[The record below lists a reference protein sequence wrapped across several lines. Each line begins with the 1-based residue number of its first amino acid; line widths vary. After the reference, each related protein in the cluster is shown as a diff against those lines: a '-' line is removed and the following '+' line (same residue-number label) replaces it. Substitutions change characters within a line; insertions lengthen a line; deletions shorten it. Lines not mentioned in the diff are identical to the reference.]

1 MKKIFTCIS
10 LAAATFMATTP
21 VMAQQ
26 QKLTDKEKAAVI
38 EAIVPAM
45 FERVKQVSG
54 IDIIELAKP
63 NIENVLSSPVFG
75 TASTLRAETLIAN
88 PITVQPDSMK
98 VNLSEISK
106 DIPAMFSQITLK
118 MSNYYTANLSSTN
131 GLPIELNLPKT
142 ISTTIL
148 GSTVSLNFELGKQ
161 TGLLPFD
168 SFTAKLDLGGLSELA
183 GVMGIKGGELFSLK
197 EKATNAGMFD
207 YNVTIGESLRSVI
220 ALLEKDEE
228 EKTTIPNFL
237 IKTNMTQQA
246 KGLVE
251 ASLYAVPTTS
261 STVQVPMGDAQVY
274 LNLKAAATGKMSPDS
289 ILLTSYKNGQKE
301 GYRKLATKMEQKGQ
315 NFVITSQDSTKTLNA
330 TEWKWSA
337 TETITMTNRRTLN
350 ATEWKWSATE
360 TITMTNRT
368 NATEAKAIVAET
380 ITRAIAELAATGTTN
395 PYSMVV
401 TKTSDMNGDGQVAAA
416 ETITLLKADVT
427 TAMGGSVTAPA
438 MNVAVKIQTPNDTD
452 GQLTEGMDIAI
463 NLPLK
468 GDKVVADFTPVGYD
482 KAVAT
487 MYVKSDAM
495 GIITDNETISDEVQ
509 EVTVSTTASGL
520 YVKNGK
526 GNYVIVNMVGKV
538 VSTGII
544 TSDEQYISTP
554 NMPNGIYMIS
564 IDQSKLLRSAHKTTV
579 KFVK

>member
-1 MKKIFTCIS
+1 
-10 LAAATFMATTP
+10 
-21 VMAQQ
+21 
-26 QKLTDKEKAAVI
+26 
-38 EAIVPAM
+38 
-45 FERVKQVSG
+45 
-54 IDIIELAKP
+54 
-63 NIENVLSSPVFG
+63 
-75 TASTLRAETLIAN
+75 
-88 PITVQPDSMK
+88 
-98 VNLSEISK
+98 
-106 DIPAMFSQITLK
+106 
-118 MSNYYTANLSSTN
+118 
-131 GLPIELNLPKT
+131 
-142 ISTTIL
+142 
-148 GSTVSLNFELGKQ
+148 
-161 TGLLPFD
+161 
-168 SFTAKLDLGGLSELA
+168 
-183 GVMGIKGGELFSLK
+183 
-197 EKATNAGMFD
+197 
-207 YNVTIGESLRSVI
+207 
-220 ALLEKDEE
+220 
-228 EKTTIPNFL
+228 
-237 IKTNMTQQA
+237 
-246 KGLVE
+246 
-251 ASLYAVPTTS
+251 
-261 STVQVPMGDAQVY
+261 MGDAQVY

-315 NFVITSQDSTKTLNA
+315 NFVITSQDSTK
-330 TEWKWSA
+330 
-337 TETITMTNRRTLN
+337 TLN

-482 KAVAT
+482 KPVAT

-495 GIITDNETISDEVQ
+495 GIITDNETIENDVEEVK
-509 EVTVSTTASGL
+509 VSTTASGL

-526 GNYVIVNMVGKV
+526 GNYVIVNMVGRV

>member
-45 FERVKQVSG
+45 FEQVKQVSG

-337 TETITMTNRRTLN
+337 TETITMTNR
-350 ATEWKWSATE
+350 
-360 TITMTNRT
+360 T

-482 KAVAT
+482 KPVAT

-509 EVTVSTTASGL
+509 EVTVSTNASGL

-526 GNYVIVNMVGKV
+526 GNYVIVNMVGRV

>member
-45 FERVKQVSG
+45 FEQVKQVSG

-337 TETITMTNRRTLN
+337 TETITMTNR
-350 ATEWKWSATE
+350 
-360 TITMTNRT
+360 T

-482 KAVAT
+482 KPVAT

-495 GIITDNETISDEVQ
+495 GIITDNETIENDVEEVK
-509 EVTVSTTASGL
+509 VSTTAGGL
-520 YVKNGK
+520 HVKNGK
-526 GNYVIVNMVGKV
+526 GNYVIVNMVGRV

>member
-45 FERVKQVSG
+45 FEQVKQVSG

-337 TETITMTNRRTLN
+337 TETITMTNR
-350 ATEWKWSATE
+350 
-360 TITMTNRT
+360 T

-564 IDQSKLLRSAHKTTV
+564 ID
-579 KFVK
+579 

>member
-45 FERVKQVSG
+45 FEQVKQVSG

-289 ILLTSYKNGQKE
+289 ILLTSYENGQKE

-315 NFVITSQDSTKTLNA
+315 NFVITSQDSTKA
-330 TEWKWSA
+330 
-337 TETITMTNRRTLN
+337 LN

-368 NATEAKAIVAET
+368 KATEAKAIVAET

-401 TKTSDMNGDGQVAAA
+401 TKTSDMNGDGQVTAA

-482 KAVAT
+482 KAVAI

-495 GIITDNETISDEVQ
+495 GIITENETISDEVQ
-509 EVTVSTTASGL
+509 KVKVSTTASGL

-538 VSTGII
+538 MGTGVI

-554 NMPNGIYMIS
+554 NMPNGIYMMS

>member
-45 FERVKQVSG
+45 FEQVKQVSG

-337 TETITMTNRRTLN
+337 TETITMTNR
-350 ATEWKWSATE
+350 
-360 TITMTNRT
+360 T

-509 EVTVSTTASGL
+509 EITVSTTASGL

>member
-45 FERVKQVSG
+45 FEQVKQVSG

-337 TETITMTNRRTLN
+337 TETITMTNR
-350 ATEWKWSATE
+350 
-360 TITMTNRT
+360 T

-395 PYSMVV
+395 PYSVVV

-482 KAVAT
+482 KPVAT

-495 GIITDNETISDEVQ
+495 GIITDNETIENDVEEVK
-509 EVTVSTTASGL
+509 VSTTASGL

-526 GNYVIVNMVGKV
+526 GNYVIVNMVGRV

-544 TSDEQYISTP
+544 TSDGQYISTP

>member
-45 FERVKQVSG
+45 LEQAKQVSG
-54 IDIIELAKP
+54 IDILELAKP

-98 VNLSEISK
+98 VNLSEIKK
-106 DIPAMFSQITLK
+106 DIPDVFSQITLK
-118 MSNYYTANLSSTN
+118 MSDYYTANLSSPN

-142 ISTTIL
+142 ISTTVF
-148 GSTVSLNFELGKQ
+148 GFTVSLNFELGKQ

-168 SFTAKLDLGGLSELA
+168 SFVAKLDLGGASELA
-183 GVMGIKGGELFSLK
+183 GIAGVKGGELFSLK

-220 ALLEKDEE
+220 ALLEKNEE

-251 ASLYAVPTTS
+251 ASLYAIPTTS

-274 LNLKAAATGKMSPDS
+274 LNLKAAATGTMSPDS
-289 ILLTSYKNGQKE
+289 ILLTSYENGQKE

-315 NFVITSQDSTKTLNA
+315 NFVITSQDSTKA
-330 TEWKWSA
+330 
-337 TETITMTNRRTLN
+337 LN

-368 NATEAKAIVAET
+368 KATETKAIVAET

-401 TKTSDMNGDGQVAAA
+401 TKTSDMNGDGQVTAA

-482 KAVAT
+482 KAVAI

-509 EVTVSTTASGL
+509 KVKVSTTAGGL

-526 GNYVIVNMVGKV
+526 GNYVIVNMVGRV
-538 VSTGII
+538 MGTGVI

-554 NMPNGIYMIS
+554 NMPNGIYMMS
-564 IDQSKLLRSAHKTTV
+564 IDQSKLSRSVHKTTV

>member
-45 FERVKQVSG
+45 FEQVKQVSG

-337 TETITMTNRRTLN
+337 TETITMTNR
-350 ATEWKWSATE
+350 
-360 TITMTNRT
+360 T

-482 KAVAT
+482 KPVAT

-495 GIITDNETISDEVQ
+495 GIITDNETIENDVEEVK
-509 EVTVSTTASGL
+509 VSTTASGL

-526 GNYVIVNMVGKV
+526 GNYVIVNMVGRV

-544 TSDEQYISTP
+544 TSDGQYISTP

>member
-45 FERVKQVSG
+45 FEQVKQVSG

-168 SFTAKLDLGGLSELA
+168 SFTAKLDLGGLSEIA

-289 ILLTSYKNGQKE
+289 ILLTSYENGQKE

-315 NFVITSQDSTKTLNA
+315 NFVITSQDSTKA
-330 TEWKWSA
+330 
-337 TETITMTNRRTLN
+337 LN

-368 NATEAKAIVAET
+368 KATEAKAIVAET

-401 TKTSDMNGDGQVAAA
+401 TKTSDMNGDGQVTAA

-495 GIITDNETISDEVQ
+495 GIITENETISDEVQ
-509 EVTVSTTASGL
+509 EVTVSTNASGL

-526 GNYVIVNMVGKV
+526 GNYVIVNMVGRV
-538 VSTGII
+538 VSTGIV

>member
-45 FERVKQVSG
+45 FEQVKQVSG

-274 LNLKAAATGKMSPDS
+274 LNLKAAATGKMSTDS

-337 TETITMTNRRTLN
+337 TETITMTNR
-350 ATEWKWSATE
+350 
-360 TITMTNRT
+360 T

-401 TKTSDMNGDGQVAAA
+401 TKTSNMNGDGQVAAA

-509 EVTVSTTASGL
+509 KVKVSTTASGL

-538 VSTGII
+538 MGTGVI

-554 NMPNGIYMIS
+554 NMPNGIYMMS

>member
-45 FERVKQVSG
+45 FEQVKQVSG

-289 ILLTSYKNGQKE
+289 ILLTSYKNGQ
-301 GYRKLATKMEQKGQ
+301 
-315 NFVITSQDSTKTLNA
+315 
-330 TEWKWSA
+330 
-337 TETITMTNRRTLN
+337 
-350 ATEWKWSATE
+350 
-360 TITMTNRT
+360 
-368 NATEAKAIVAET
+368 
-380 ITRAIAELAATGTTN
+380 
-395 PYSMVV
+395 
-401 TKTSDMNGDGQVAAA
+401 
-416 ETITLLKADVT
+416 
-427 TAMGGSVTAPA
+427 
-438 MNVAVKIQTPNDTD
+438 
-452 GQLTEGMDIAI
+452 
-463 NLPLK
+463 
-468 GDKVVADFTPVGYD
+468 
-482 KAVAT
+482 
-487 MYVKSDAM
+487 
-495 GIITDNETISDEVQ
+495 
-509 EVTVSTTASGL
+509 
-520 YVKNGK
+520 
-526 GNYVIVNMVGKV
+526 
-538 VSTGII
+538 
-544 TSDEQYISTP
+544 
-554 NMPNGIYMIS
+554 
-564 IDQSKLLRSAHKTTV
+564 
-579 KFVK
+579 

>member
-45 FERVKQVSG
+45 FEQVKQVSG

-337 TETITMTNRRTLN
+337 TETITMTNR
-350 ATEWKWSATE
+350 
-360 TITMTNRT
+360 T

-482 KAVAT
+482 KPVAT

-509 EVTVSTTASGL
+509 EVTVSTNASGL

>member
-26 QKLTDKEKAAVI
+26 QKQLTDKEKAAVVKV
-38 EAIVPAM
+38 IVPAV
-45 FERVKQVSG
+45 FDQVKQISG
-54 IDIIELAKP
+54 VDFMSLANPNIELAKP

-168 SFTAKLDLGGLSELA
+168 SFTAKLDLGGLSEIA

-289 ILLTSYKNGQKE
+289 ILLTSYENGQKE

-315 NFVITSQDSTKTLNA
+315 NFVITSQDSTKA
-330 TEWKWSA
+330 
-337 TETITMTNRRTLN
+337 LN

-368 NATEAKAIVAET
+368 KATEAKAIVAET

-401 TKTSDMNGDGQVAAA
+401 TKTSDMNGDGQVTAA

-495 GIITDNETISDEVQ
+495 GIITENETISDEVQ
-509 EVTVSTTASGL
+509 KVKVSTTASGL

-538 VSTGII
+538 MGTGVI

-554 NMPNGIYMIS
+554 NMPNGIYMMS

>member
-45 FERVKQVSG
+45 FEQVKQVSG

-337 TETITMTNRRTLN
+337 TETITMTNR
-350 ATEWKWSATE
+350 
-360 TITMTNRT
+360 T

-482 KAVAT
+482 KPVAT

-495 GIITDNETISDEVQ
+495 GIITDNETIENDVE

-526 GNYVIVNMVGKV
+526 GNYVIVNMVGRV

>member
-45 FERVKQVSG
+45 FEQVKQVSG

-337 TETITMTNRRTLN
+337 TETITMTNR
-350 ATEWKWSATE
+350 
-360 TITMTNRT
+360 T

-438 MNVAVKIQTPNDTD
+438 MNVVVKIQTPNDTD

-482 KAVAT
+482 KPVAT

-495 GIITDNETISDEVQ
+495 GIITDNETIENDVEEVK
-509 EVTVSTTASGL
+509 VSTTASGL

>member
-45 FERVKQVSG
+45 FEQVKQVSG

-246 KGLVE
+246 KGLDE

-315 NFVITSQDSTKTLNA
+315 NFVITSQDSTK
-330 TEWKWSA
+330 
-337 TETITMTNRRTLN
+337 TLN

-482 KAVAT
+482 KPVAT

-495 GIITDNETISDEVQ
+495 GIITDNETIENDVEEVK
-509 EVTVSTTASGL
+509 VSTTASGL

-526 GNYVIVNMVGKV
+526 GNYVIVNMVGRV

>member
-45 FERVKQVSG
+45 FEQVKQVSG

-337 TETITMTNRRTLN
+337 TETITMTNR
-350 ATEWKWSATE
+350 
-360 TITMTNRT
+360 T

-482 KAVAT
+482 KPVAT
-487 MYVKSDAM
+487 MYVKSNAM
-495 GIITDNETISDEVQ
+495 GIITDNETIENDVEEVK
-509 EVTVSTTASGL
+509 VSTTASGL

>member
-45 FERVKQVSG
+45 FEQVKQVSG

-75 TASTLRAETLIAN
+75 TASTLRAEMLLAN

-337 TETITMTNRRTLN
+337 TETITMTNR
-350 ATEWKWSATE
+350 
-360 TITMTNRT
+360 T

-482 KAVAT
+482 KAIAT

>member
-45 FERVKQVSG
+45 FEQVKQVSG

-337 TETITMTNRRTLN
+337 T
-350 ATEWKWSATE
+350 K

-482 KAVAT
+482 KPVAT

-495 GIITDNETISDEVQ
+495 GIITDNETIENDVEEVK
-509 EVTVSTTASGL
+509 VSTTASGL

-526 GNYVIVNMVGKV
+526 GNYVIVNMVGRV

>member
-45 FERVKQVSG
+45 FEQVKQVSG

-168 SFTAKLDLGGLSELA
+168 SFTAKLDLGGLSEIA

-337 TETITMTNRRTLN
+337 TETITMTNR
-350 ATEWKWSATE
+350 
-360 TITMTNRT
+360 T

-482 KAVAT
+482 KPVAT

-495 GIITDNETISDEVQ
+495 GIITDNETIENDVEEVK
-509 EVTVSTTASGL
+509 VSTTASGL

-526 GNYVIVNMVGKV
+526 GNYVIVNMVGRV

>member
-45 FERVKQVSG
+45 FEQVKQVSG

-337 TETITMTNRRTLN
+337 TETITMTNR
-350 ATEWKWSATE
+350 
-360 TITMTNRT
+360 T

-482 KAVAT
+482 KPVAT

-495 GIITDNETISDEVQ
+495 GIITDNETIENDVEEVK
-509 EVTVSTTASGL
+509 VSTTASGL

-526 GNYVIVNMVGKV
+526 GNYVIVNMVGRV
-538 VSTGII
+538 ISTGII

>member
-1 MKKIFTCIS
+1 
-10 LAAATFMATTP
+10 MATTP

-45 FERVKQVSG
+45 FEQVKQVSG

-337 TETITMTNRRTLN
+337 TETITMTNR
-350 ATEWKWSATE
+350 
-360 TITMTNRT
+360 T

-482 KAVAT
+482 KPVAT

-495 GIITDNETISDEVQ
+495 GIITDNETIENDVEEVK
-509 EVTVSTTASGL
+509 VSTTASGL

-526 GNYVIVNMVGKV
+526 GNYVIVNMVGRV

-544 TSDEQYISTP
+544 TSDGQYISTP

>member
-45 FERVKQVSG
+45 FEQVKQVSG

-337 TETITMTNRRTLN
+337 TETITMTNR
-350 ATEWKWSATE
+350 
-360 TITMTNRT
+360 T

-427 TAMGGSVTAPA
+427 TAMGGSVSAPS

-482 KAVAT
+482 KPVAT

-495 GIITDNETISDEVQ
+495 GIITDNETIENDVEEVK
-509 EVTVSTTASGL
+509 VSTTASGL

-526 GNYVIVNMVGKV
+526 GNYVIVNMVGRV

>member
-1 MKKIFTCIS
+1 
-10 LAAATFMATTP
+10 MATTP

-45 FERVKQVSG
+45 FEQVKQVSG

-337 TETITMTNRRTLN
+337 TETITMTNR
-350 ATEWKWSATE
+350 
-360 TITMTNRT
+360 T

-482 KAVAT
+482 KPVAT

-495 GIITDNETISDEVQ
+495 GIITDNETIENDVEEVK
-509 EVTVSTTASGL
+509 VSTTASGL

-526 GNYVIVNMVGKV
+526 GNYVIVNMVGRV

>member
-45 FERVKQVSG
+45 FEQVKQVSG

-337 TETITMTNRRTLN
+337 TETITMTNR
-350 ATEWKWSATE
+350 
-360 TITMTNRT
+360 T

-427 TAMGGSVTAPA
+427 TAMGGSATAPA

-482 KAVAT
+482 KPVAT

-495 GIITDNETISDEVQ
+495 GIITDNETIENDVEEVK
-509 EVTVSTTASGL
+509 VSTTASGL

-526 GNYVIVNMVGKV
+526 GNYVIVNMVGRV

>member
-45 FERVKQVSG
+45 FEQVKQVSG

-337 TETITMTNRRTLN
+337 TETITMTNR
-350 ATEWKWSATE
+350 
-360 TITMTNRT
+360 T

-482 KAVAT
+482 KPVAT

-495 GIITDNETISDEVQ
+495 GIITDNETIENDVEEVK
-509 EVTVSTTASGL
+509 VSTTASGL

-526 GNYVIVNMVGKV
+526 GNYVIVNMVGRV

-564 IDQSKLLRSAHKTTV
+564 IDQSKLLRSAHKLSLIHI
-579 KFVK
+579 

>member
-45 FERVKQVSG
+45 FEQVKQVSG

-337 TETITMTNRRTLN
+337 TETITMTNR
-350 ATEWKWSATE
+350 
-360 TITMTNRT
+360 T

-495 GIITDNETISDEVQ
+495 GIITENETISDEVQ
-509 EVTVSTTASGL
+509 KVKVSTTASGL

-538 VSTGII
+538 MGTGVI

-554 NMPNGIYMIS
+554 NMPNGIYMMS

>member
-1 MKKIFTCIS
+1 MEKFFTCICWP
-10 LAAATFMATTP
+10 AATFMATTP

-45 FERVKQVSG
+45 FEQVKQVSG

-337 TETITMTNRRTLN
+337 TETITMTNR
-350 ATEWKWSATE
+350 
-360 TITMTNRT
+360 T

-482 KAVAT
+482 KPVAT

-495 GIITDNETISDEVQ
+495 GIITDNETIENDVEEVK
-509 EVTVSTTASGL
+509 VSTTASGL

-526 GNYVIVNMVGKV
+526 GNYVIVNMVGRV

>member
-45 FERVKQVSG
+45 FEQVKQVSG

-168 SFTAKLDLGGLSELA
+168 SFTAKLDLGGLSEIA

-289 ILLTSYKNGQKE
+289 ILLTSYENGQKE

-315 NFVITSQDSTKTLNA
+315 NFVITSQDSTKA
-330 TEWKWSA
+330 
-337 TETITMTNRRTLN
+337 LN

-368 NATEAKAIVAET
+368 KATEAKAIVAET

-401 TKTSDMNGDGQVAAA
+401 TKTSDMNGDGQVTAA

-495 GIITDNETISDEVQ
+495 GIITENETISDEVQ
-509 EVTVSTTASGL
+509 KVKVSTTASGL

-538 VSTGII
+538 MGTGVI

>member
-45 FERVKQVSG
+45 FEQVKQVSG

-337 TETITMTNRRTLN
+337 TETITMTNR
-350 ATEWKWSATE
+350 
-360 TITMTNRT
+360 T

-401 TKTSDMNGDGQVAAA
+401 TKTSDMNEDGQVAAA

-438 MNVAVKIQTPNDTD
+438 MNVAVKIQTPN

-509 EVTVSTTASGL
+509 EVTVSTTTSGL

-526 GNYVIVNMVGKV
+526 GNYVIVNMVGRV

>member
-45 FERVKQVSG
+45 FEQVKQVSG

-337 TETITMTNRRTLN
+337 TETITMTNR
-350 ATEWKWSATE
+350 
-360 TITMTNRT
+360 T

-416 ETITLLKADVT
+416 KTITLLKADVT

-526 GNYVIVNMVGKV
+526 GNYVIVNMVGRV

>member
-45 FERVKQVSG
+45 FEQVKQVSG

-337 TETITMTNRRTLN
+337 TETITMTNR
-350 ATEWKWSATE
+350 
-360 TITMTNRT
+360 T

-482 KAVAT
+482 KPVAT

-495 GIITDNETISDEVQ
+495 GIITDNETIENDVEEVK
-509 EVTVSTTASGL
+509 VSTTASGL

>member
-45 FERVKQVSG
+45 FEQVKQVSG

-337 TETITMTNRRTLN
+337 TETITMTNR
-350 ATEWKWSATE
+350 
-360 TITMTNRT
+360 T

-452 GQLTEGMDIAI
+452 EQLTEGMDIAI

-482 KAVAT
+482 KPVAT

-495 GIITDNETISDEVQ
+495 GIITDNETIENDVEEVK
-509 EVTVSTTASGL
+509 VSTTASGL

-526 GNYVIVNMVGKV
+526 GNYVIVNMVGRV

>member
-45 FERVKQVSG
+45 FEQVKQVSG

-337 TETITMTNRRTLN
+337 TETITMTNR
-350 ATEWKWSATE
+350 
-360 TITMTNRT
+360 T

-468 GDKVVADFTPVGYD
+468 SDKVVADFTPVGYD
-482 KAVAT
+482 KPVAT

-495 GIITDNETISDEVQ
+495 GIITDNETIENDVE
-509 EVTVSTTASGL
+509 EVTVSTNASGL

-526 GNYVIVNMVGKV
+526 GNYVIVNMVGRV

>member
-45 FERVKQVSG
+45 FEQVKQVSG

-337 TETITMTNRRTLN
+337 TETITMTNR
-350 ATEWKWSATE
+350 
-360 TITMTNRT
+360 T

-416 ETITLLKADVT
+416 GTITLLKADVT

-482 KAVAT
+482 KPVAT

-495 GIITDNETISDEVQ
+495 GIITDNETIENDVEEVK
-509 EVTVSTTASGL
+509 VSTTASGL

-526 GNYVIVNMVGKV
+526 GNYVIVNMVGRV

>member
-45 FERVKQVSG
+45 FEQVKQVSG

-274 LNLKAAATGKMSPDS
+274 LNLKAAAIGKMSPDS

-315 NFVITSQDSTKTLNA
+315 NFVITSQDSTK
-330 TEWKWSA
+330 
-337 TETITMTNRRTLN
+337 TLN

-482 KAVAT
+482 KPVAT

-495 GIITDNETISDEVQ
+495 GIITDNETIENDVEEVK
-509 EVTVSTTASGL
+509 VSTTASGL

-526 GNYVIVNMVGKV
+526 GNYVIVNMVGRV